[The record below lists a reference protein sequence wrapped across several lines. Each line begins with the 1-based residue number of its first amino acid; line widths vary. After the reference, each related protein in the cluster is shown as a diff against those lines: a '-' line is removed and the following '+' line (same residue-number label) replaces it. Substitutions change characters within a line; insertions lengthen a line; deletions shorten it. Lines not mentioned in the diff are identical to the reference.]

1 MTAAQPLTGPGGSL
15 DSVFAGADVC
25 HEAGLPLP
33 QGARRPVFDDDLW
46 DLADV
51 VGLPVQLAL
60 QHRRFH
66 FTAISDP
73 RWRLVA
79 KECVMALLAPH
90 HAAVASLTRA
100 YRTPHHVSTCH
111 GRLAELIRFLNWL
124 TTAGVRNLADLDSDD
139 CDAYLAHRRYQRDED
154 GTVVGERSPGTRR
167 LAALI
172 VTDLLN
178 YRSDNAREGAGFVSC
193 MIRSPV
199 CGWAVGGRGQ
209 TVRSAG
215 GDG

>member
-79 KECVMALLAPH
+79 KECVLACWP
-90 HAAVASLTRA
+90 
-100 YRTPHHVSTCH
+100 RT
-111 GRLAELIRFLNWL
+111 
-124 TTAGVRNLADLDSDD
+124 
-139 CDAYLAHRRYQRDED
+139 
-154 GTVVGERSPGTRR
+154 TRR
-167 LAALI
+167 SL
-172 VTDLLN
+172 
-178 YRSDNAREGAGFVSC
+178 
-193 MIRSPV
+193 P
-199 CGWAVGGRGQ
+199 
-209 TVRSAG
+209 
-215 GDG
+215 